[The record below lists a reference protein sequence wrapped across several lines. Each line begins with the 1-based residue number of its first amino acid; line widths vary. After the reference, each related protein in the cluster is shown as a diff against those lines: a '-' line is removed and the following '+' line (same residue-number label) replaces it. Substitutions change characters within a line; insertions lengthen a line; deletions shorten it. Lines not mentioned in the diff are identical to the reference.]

1 MSLATWIYYWHSSVL
16 QSLLDLYL
24 AAEPDHY
31 GLEDVVQAAEEE
43 EESQDQKRQLEQRK
57 VAAVSEGE

>member
-1 MSLATWIYYWHSSVL
+1 
-16 QSLLDLYL
+16 LDLYL